1 MRHDYDNVYWYNDG
15 YYGELVRYDFAED
28 AIDTGYDDHSG
39 AIVNRYSDVQLRPRA
54 RRPLR
59 PHGTRPRYGD
69 SLHRRPCRQPRATG
83 QHHRRYH
90 LHHHRPHETTLHVW
104 SPSQE
109 YSRFNGIEWGVLAT
123 GLDRPTG
130 IALHGDQLFVS
141 EYSNGNIVAYD
152 VASDGKGGTYV
163 DEIQTTAS
171 AIMGLEFGPNGH
183 LHYVDNG
190 EDEVVRIDPFT
201 DEDGD
206 GVGDDDDNCPMVPNV
221 SQLNTDGDALGDAC
235 DEDDDND
242 SVLDVDD
249 TCMRGVLGWISTLQ
263 TDHDGD
269 GCRDAF
275 EDTDDDNDGVF
286 DFADTCP
293 TGALA
298 WSSDG
303 STDYDGDGCQDLEED
318 IDDDND
324 RICDGMHDESVLG
337 VHRFIGRGR
346 PLSDEHARIYLLQQ
360 QRRRSRRLRRFH

>member
-1 MRHDYDNVYWYNDG
+1 MNDPSRL
-15 YYGELVRYDFAED
+15 E
-28 AIDTGYDDHSG
+28 
-39 AIVNRYSDVQLRPRA
+39 
-54 RRPLR
+54 PL
-59 PHGTRPRYGD
+59 
-69 SLHRRPCRQPRATG
+69 A
-83 QHHRRYH
+83 
-90 LHHHRPHETTLHVW
+90 
-104 SPSQE
+104 E

-152 VASDGKGGTYV
+152 LPSDGKGGTYV

-249 TCMRGVLGWISTLQ
+249 TCMRGVLGWTSTLQ

-269 GCRDAF
+269 GCRDALKTPTTIMTVCSTSPIHAQQVHWRGLL
-275 EDTDDDNDGVF
+275 TDPRTTMATV
-286 DFADTCP
+286 AKT
-293 TGALA
+293 
-298 WSSDG
+298 
-303 STDYDGDGCQDLEED
+303 
-318 IDDDND
+318 
-324 RICDGMHDESVLG
+324 
-337 VHRFIGRGR
+337 
-346 PLSDEHARIYLLQQ
+346 
-360 QRRRSRRLRRFH
+360 SRRTSTTTTIASAT